1 MSGWECQTSTAL
13 VVCRNCEYFR
23 WAGDMERLL
32 EVDSEWDSVALKSPA
47 IDQENVASEQR

>member
-1 MSGWECQTSTAL
+1 
-13 VVCRNCEYFR
+13 
-23 WAGDMERLL
+23 MERLL